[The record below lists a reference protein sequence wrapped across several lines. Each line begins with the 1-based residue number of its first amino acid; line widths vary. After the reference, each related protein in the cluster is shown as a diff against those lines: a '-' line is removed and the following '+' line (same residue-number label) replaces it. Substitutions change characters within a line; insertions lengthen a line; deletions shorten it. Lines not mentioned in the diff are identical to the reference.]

1 MMKLPRVS
9 ALWSLS
15 LLLVGA
21 MFAPGPAAAGGWEYS
36 TNIDKMTSK
45 KTVHA
50 VIRSSNSLSL
60 QFPYRGANFGR
71 LVVGQ
76 HPKYGTDVI
85 VDVDKGQIL
94 CRSYDGCSISVR
106 FDSAKPS
113 TFSATPPADHSADH
127 VFFENAQR
135 FIASARKAKRIL
147 VQLTFFQSGTQVL
160 EFEVDE
166 PLRWPPKN

>member
-1 MMKLPRVS
+1 MNMRTARRIYGLAIS
-9 ALWSLS
+9 LAIAAL
-15 LLLVGA
+15 
-21 MFAPGPAAAGGWEYS
+21 APEAAAGESWDYS
-36 TNIDKMTSK
+36 TSIDKMTSQ

-60 QFPYRGANFGR
+60 QFPYKGSNFGR
-71 LVVGQ
+71 LLVRQ

-94 CRSYDGCSISVR
+94 CRSYDGCSVSVR
-106 FDSAKPS
+106 FDSGKPS
-113 TFSATPPADHSADH
+113 TFSATPPADHSSDTI
-127 VFFENAQR
+127 FLQNAQR

-147 VQLTFFQSGTQVL
+147 VQLTFFQSGMQVL

-166 PLRWPPKN
+166 PLKWPPKN

>member
-1 MMKLPRVS
+1 MMNLPCLS

-15 LLLVGA
+15 LLFVGA
-21 MFAPGPAAAGGWEYS
+21 MLAPGPAVAAGWEYS
-36 TNIDKMTSK
+36 TNIDKMTGK
-45 KTVHA
+45 KTLHA
-50 VIRSSNSLSL
+50 VIQSTNSLSL

-71 LVVGQ
+71 LVVRQ

-85 VDVDKGQIL
+85 ANVDKGQIL

-106 FDSAKPS
+106 FDSAKPM
-113 TFSATPPADHSADH
+113 TFSAIPPEDHSSDTL
-127 VFFENAQR
+127 FLQNAQR

-147 VQLTFFQSGTQVL
+147 VQLTFFHSGTQVL

-166 PLRWPPKN
+166 PLKWPPKN